1 MKSQNKPFYVAT
13 QHATLTKQTHERA
26 RNMQIKTQITAPVLA
41 AAVSLLQPYIP
52 ELSTQNLI
60 TAIKNYDNAQRPLEK
75 QMTRKEAAAILAV
88 DINTISR
95 YIKAGTLKAAKIG
108 KRAVRID
115 PQSVRALAERGALAE
130 SEIEEA

>member
-1 MKSQNKPFYVAT
+1 
-13 QHATLTKQTHERA
+13 
-26 RNMQIKTQITAPVLA
+26 MQIKAQIAPSVLT
-41 AAVSLLQPYIP
+41 AAVGLLLPYIP
-52 ELSTQNLI
+52 ELSPQSLI
-60 TAIKNYDNAQRPLEK
+60 DAIKSHDAAQQKPLEK
-75 QMTRKEAAAILAV
+75 QMTRKEAADILGV
-88 DINTISR
+88 RIETVSR

>member
-1 MKSQNKPFYVAT
+1 
-13 QHATLTKQTHERA
+13 
-26 RNMQIKTQITAPVLA
+26 MQIKTQITAPVLA
-41 AAVSLLQPYIP
+41 AAVSLLQPYVP